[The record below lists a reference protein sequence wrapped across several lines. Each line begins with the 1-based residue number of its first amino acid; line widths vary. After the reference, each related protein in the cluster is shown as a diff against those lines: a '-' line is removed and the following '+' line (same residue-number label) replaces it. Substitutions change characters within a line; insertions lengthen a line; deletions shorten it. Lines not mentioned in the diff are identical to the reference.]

1 MSINE
6 KIKNAKTTDWL
17 SEGLT
22 SNEIKRIKVLALIS
36 AKIKLMFRKCFN

>member
-17 SEGLT
+17 SDGLT
-22 SNEIKRIKVLALIS
+22 NNEIKRIKISALLS
-36 AKIKLMFRKCFN
+36 AKIN

>member
-22 SNEIKRIKVLALIS
+22 NNEIKRIKVLALIS

>member
-6 KIKNAKTTDWL
+6 KVKNAKLTDWL

-22 SNEIKRIKVLALIS
+22 DNKIRRIKVLALIS